1 MASERAAGALA
12 NLGRGPSWVAGKQ
25 NRESAAGLWPV
36 PRTTVVN
43 GMSEA
48 AAELFDLP
56 FVRVE
61 GKDFQDLE

>member
-25 NRESAAGLWPV
+25 NRESAQ
-36 PRTTVVN
+36 
-43 GMSEA
+43 
-48 AAELFDLP
+48 
-56 FVRVE
+56 VE